1 MSIEDP
7 VPETTSPIHDE
18 SASSSPSHQE
28 IPAEEAAAAVSVDA
42 EDAQD
47 FSQIL
52 KEFEQGRPKRGNES
66 KSAGGA
72 SGSSQINAT
81 VVAVKA
87 DAVLLDIGFKTEGT
101 LPISAL
107 GTAAATIKAGDKML
121 VSVKGRNE
129 EGYYD
134 VLLQKV
140 ETPKD
145 WTALE
150 AAFADQSVIMGT
162 VTAIIKGGASVDVGL
177 RAFMPASRSGT
188 RDAAELEKLVG
199 QEIRC
204 RILKLDVADE
214 DVVVDRRA
222 VLEQEQLAIRQQRY
236 AELKEGDTLTAT
248 VRSLTDYGAFVD
260 IGGIDALLHIG
271 DMAWTRISKPSD
283 AVEIGQQVEVRILKI
298 DADKRRLSVGM
309 KQLLPQPWDSAAD
322 RYKVGDRVHGT
333 ITRVADFGA
342 FVELEP
348 GIEGMVHLSEMSW
361 AKKVR
366 KASDMLKPGER
377 VDAVILAIQ
386 VPERRMSLGVKQT
399 AGDPW
404 VEVLDKY
411 QVGSVVE
418 GPVTSFTKFGAF
430 VQIAE
435 GVEGMVHVSEINA
448 DKRIEHPQDVLRV
461 GQVVQTQVIEIDREK
476 RQFRLS
482 MKRLIPSSL
491 DEYMAER
498 KVGDMVTA
506 RITDIKNDVARVELG
521 EGIFG
526 SCKLPKAE
534 GSSTSNEASGKPDL
548 SALSSM
554 LKARWKGNTP
564 AAASTQAV
572 SAGQVR
578 SFKLASINTE
588 TKQIELS
595 LQ

>member
-28 IPAEEAAAAVSVDA
+28 IPAEEAVTAVSVDA

-204 RILKLDVADE
+204 RILKLDVADD

-222 VLEQEQLAIRQQRY
+222 VLEQEQLATRQQRY

-298 DADKRRLSVGM
+298 DTDKRRLSVGM

-322 RYKVGDRVHGT
+322 RYKVGDRVHGI

-377 VDAVILAIQ
+377 VDAVILGIQ
-386 VPERRMSLGVKQT
+386 VPERRMSLGIKQT

-435 GVEGMVHVSEINA
+435 GVEGMVHVSEINS

-482 MKRLIPSSL
+482 MKRLIPTSL

-506 RITDIKNDVARVELG
+506 RITEIRNDVARVELG

-526 SCKLPKAE
+526 SCKLPKPE
-534 GSSTSNEASGKPDL
+534 GSSTANEASGKPDL

-564 AAASTQAV
+564 AVASTQAV

-578 SFKLASINTE
+578 SFKLASINME